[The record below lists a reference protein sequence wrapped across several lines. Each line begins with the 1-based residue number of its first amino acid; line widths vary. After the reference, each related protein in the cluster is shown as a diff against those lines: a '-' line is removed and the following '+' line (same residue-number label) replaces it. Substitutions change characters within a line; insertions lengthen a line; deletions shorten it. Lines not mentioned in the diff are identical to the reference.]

1 MKKLILS
8 LLILSLVSIVS
19 ITGLEAS
26 AQDGSITLAL
36 TSEAGERDLG
46 LVAEEVAKVEPLLV
60 THNERGEIEGVK
72 YDRIAVVL
80 INAIRQQQEQMERQK
95 AENDKLKQ
103 QLKQQEERLLR
114 LEAAMDA
121 MREGKKN

>member
-1 MKKLILS
+1 M
-8 LLILSLVSIVS
+8 
-19 ITGLEAS
+19 
-26 AQDGSITLAL
+26 
-36 TSEAGERDLG
+36 
-46 LVAEEVAKVEPLLV
+46 

-80 INAIRQQQEQMERQK
+80 INAIKQQQEQMERQK

-103 QLKQQEERLLR
+103 QLRQQEERLLR

-121 MREGKKN
+121 MRDAKKN

>member
-8 LLILSLVSIVS
+8 VLILSLVSIVS

-26 AQDGSITLAL
+26 AQDSGITLAL

-80 INAIRQQQEQMERQK
+80 INAIKQQQEQMERQK

-103 QLKQQEERLLR
+103 QLRQQEERLLR

-121 MREGKKN
+121 MRDAKKN

>member
-19 ITGLEAS
+19 MTGLEAS
-26 AQDGSITLAL
+26 AQDSGITLAL

-80 INAIRQQQEQMERQK
+80 INAIKQQQEQMERQK

-121 MREGKKN
+121 LRDAKKN